1 MYSINNPASFMEF
14 AKETQVFL
22 FFPCRQRKT
31 NFRFVI
37 QLWKL
42 AVTE

>member
-1 MYSINNPASFMEF
+1 MEF
-14 AKETQVFL
+14 LKDIQVSA
-22 FFPCRQRKT
+22 FFQRRQRKA

-42 AVTE
+42 DVTD

>member
-1 MYSINNPASFMEF
+1 MYSINNPTSFMEF
-14 AKETQVFL
+14 AKETQALL
-22 FFPCRQRKT
+22 FFSRRQRKT

-42 AVTE
+42 DVTD

>member
-1 MYSINNPASFMEF
+1 MEF
-14 AKETQVFL
+14 VKEIQVSV
-22 FFPCRQRKT
+22 FFQRRQRKT

-42 AVTE
+42 DVTD